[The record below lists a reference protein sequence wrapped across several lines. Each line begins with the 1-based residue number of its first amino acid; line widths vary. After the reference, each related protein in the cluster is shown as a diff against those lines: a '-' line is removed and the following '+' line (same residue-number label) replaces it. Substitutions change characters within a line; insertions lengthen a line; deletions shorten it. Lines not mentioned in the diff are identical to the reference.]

1 MKDGG
6 SGGEDTFG
14 VSGGV
19 RVDGSGDWNRWK
31 RGEVVVGKRERVL
44 MSGKREGAECLRKFE
59 RIGEQRG
66 GIEWGGDSV
75 RVRRGGG
82 PAEGRGQCVRGVS
95 EKGQG
100 NLSGGLVA
108 CYPTTSRNEWT
119 VKQLIRR

>member
-1 MKDGG
+1 MFPAIPLLRQSCILYSSPLEWLGERRGCSRQMKDGG

-59 RIGEQRG
+59 RTGEQRG

-75 RVRRGGG
+75 
-82 PAEGRGQCVRGVS
+82 
-95 EKGQG
+95 
-100 NLSGGLVA
+100 
-108 CYPTTSRNEWT
+108 
-119 VKQLIRR
+119 